1 MTGTVVHLSNEEL
14 EARFRAAGDVV
25 ERTHFQA
32 ILLLGKGRSTRETA
46 EILALSER
54 WVEKLAE
61 RYGRHGAEALG
72 DLRRGNRGARPLLSD
87 DDLEA
92 LRERLRTPPDDGGHW
107 SGPKVAR
114 WIAARL
120 GLEHVHAP
128 RGWEALK
135 KLRWSIQAPRPRNPK
150 AATAEQEA
158 AFKNVWPAPSARG
171 FSRLPADQSAS
182 TYPASRRCL
191 RP

>member
-1 MTGTVVHLSNEEL
+1 MLGCHDSEGIMAGVGVHLLTDEL
-14 EARFRAAGDVV
+14 EARFRAASSVV
-25 ERTHFQA
+25 ERTHFQV
-32 ILLLGKGRSTRETA
+32 IWLLSKGRTIGETA
-46 EILALSER
+46 EVTAISER
-54 WVEKLAE
+54 WVSELAE
-61 RYGRHGAEALG
+61 RYARHGAEALG

-92 LRERLRTPPDDGGHW
+92 LRERL

-114 WIAARL
+114 WIAGRL

-135 KLRWSIQAPRPRNPK
+135 KLRWSIQAPRPRNPN

-158 AFKNVWPAPSARG
+158 AFKKPVAGRG
-171 FSRLPADQSAS
+171 PPVAVETGLLS
-182 TYPASRRCL
+182 
-191 RP
+191 